1 MSHCLVF
8 QGAKTFYLPATKKE
22 RNPLKSRLKHNS
34 KLLLHILMNTSC
46 RMKKSVC
53 PLWAFRLA
61 YHRASSNFLIVTT
74 SYQVISLSC
83 QTWQCRFQPRNHFVL
98 IIRLVDDVLKDN
110 NNKKPPPIFL
120 VISIALDKA
129 AVAYASENLTI
140 SRNITNIYKD
150 PKCSAFIIEVGISNG
165 EGC

>member
-1 MSHCLVF
+1 M
-8 QGAKTFYLPATKKE
+8 
-22 RNPLKSRLKHNS
+22 
-34 KLLLHILMNTSC
+34 
-46 RMKKSVC
+46 
-53 PLWAFRLA
+53 
-61 YHRASSNFLIVTT
+61 
-74 SYQVISLSC
+74 
-83 QTWQCRFQPRNHFVL
+83 
-98 IIRLVDDVLKDN
+98 DDVLKDN